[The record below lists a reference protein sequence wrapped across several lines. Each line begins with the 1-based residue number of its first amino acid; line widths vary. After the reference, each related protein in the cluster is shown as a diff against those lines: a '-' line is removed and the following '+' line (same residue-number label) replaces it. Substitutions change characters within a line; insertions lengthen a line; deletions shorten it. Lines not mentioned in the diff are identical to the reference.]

1 MFSPLPACLLP
12 SSKLFAHLILSQVAG
27 LPLIARRYRAFIN
40 GCIFFCFLP
49 SPQTLIKTQPSWIN
63 LGEVQKQKYRP
74 VCTHMGVTFPDPGWL
89 ISFILS
95 VVLGACHR
103 PGPALGL
110 GWCWV
115 RHLSAFKAHECAVGN
130 REPGA
135 ESDNRVC
142 CMFAKRGMQ
151 KTKRRGEKGK
161 SPQGGEKRKEAIL
174 SFWNSLLSFTAAF
187 TQCPPPP
194 ASIWPI
200 PPMQLLTTCKRLQD
214 LPRGN
219 VYAAPSPPLA
229 KPCVSFLP
237 ARPERTAGSAAPSAA
252 DRGETVGTSG
262 GDLGN
267 RGRNRRRR
275 GQPFASRCPA
285 GRRRLPHPSSPL
297 YKRFSP
303 PRPDPS
309 PPRRPRA
316 QRKSL
321 GRGAGDGSGSWGFR
335 ELSLPRTLLP
345 CREPRPSALN
355 PGRIL
360 RAGMGSSRCAP
371 SLHKQGAGSQGH
383 ERWQLCSYCWNC
395 RRATLSLSWGFLEES
410 RG

>member
-1 MFSPLPACLLP
+1 
-12 SSKLFAHLILSQVAG
+12 
-27 LPLIARRYRAFIN
+27 
-40 GCIFFCFLP
+40 
-49 SPQTLIKTQPSWIN
+49 
-63 LGEVQKQKYRP
+63 
-74 VCTHMGVTFPDPGWL
+74 
-89 ISFILS
+89 
-95 VVLGACHR
+95 
-103 PGPALGL
+103 
-110 GWCWV
+110 
-115 RHLSAFKAHECAVGN
+115 
-130 REPGA
+130 
-135 ESDNRVC
+135 
-142 CMFAKRGMQ
+142 
-151 KTKRRGEKGK
+151 
-161 SPQGGEKRKEAIL
+161 
-174 SFWNSLLSFTAAF
+174 
-187 TQCPPPP
+187 
-194 ASIWPI
+194 
-200 PPMQLLTTCKRLQD
+200 MQLLTTCKRLQD

-371 SLHKQGAGSQGH
+371 SLRAAHKQGAGSQGH

>member
-187 TQCPPPP
+187 TQCPPPRPPPSGPSLPCNYWPLANGFRTYLGETSTRPP
-194 ASIWPI
+194 A
-200 PPMQLLTTCKRLQD
+200 LRL
-214 LPRGN
+214 
-219 VYAAPSPPLA
+219 PSPA
-229 KPCVSFLP
+229 WVSSRRALSAP
-237 ARPERTAGSAAPSAA
+237 PGAQRRVPPTAGRRWGP
-252 DRGETVGTSG
+252 RVGTSG
-262 GDLGN
+262 TGEGT
-267 RGRNRRRR
+267 G
-275 GQPFASRCPA
+275 GGA
-285 GRRRLPHPSSPL
+285 GSL
-297 YKRFSP
+297 SP
-303 PRPDPS
+303 PGVPQAGGGS
-309 PPRRPRA
+309 HTPPRRYINASPRP
-316 QRKSL
+316 
-321 GRGAGDGSGSWGFR
+321 GPT
-335 ELSLPRTLLP
+335 LPRP
-345 CREPRPSALN
+345 GGPGPSAS
-355 PGRIL
+355 P
-360 RAGMGSSRCAP
+360 
-371 SLHKQGAGSQGH
+371 
-383 ERWQLCSYCWNC
+383 
-395 RRATLSLSWGFLEES
+395 
-410 RG
+410 